1 LFEFGA
7 VICRDGM
14 SRAERRVVGLPLG
27 AALFFV
33 RVNQVL
39 VRVWTRVMTDGP
51 RGRSALPLSGLRSD
65 RVVAGDGGAHGSAAS
80 GQTCVC
86 MCVYMNG
93 SIGRMG
99 ARPVGA
105 GRLVCRRDLSDLC

>member
-65 RVVAGDGGAHGSAAS
+65 RVVAGDGGAPRVGGERSD
-80 GQTCVC
+80 V
-86 MCVYMNG
+86 CVYVCVYERVRRED
-93 SIGRMG
+93 GRPACRG
-99 ARPVGA
+99 WAA
-105 GRLVCRRDLSDLC
+105 GLPEGPE